1 MSTAKPPA
9 PRKRNGKRKR
19 RLASPSP
26 SSSPSSDSSDSS
38 SDEASRKAPLQRVP
52 LIKKQA
58 TPSPSSADESSP
70 SPSLSSSSDSENDDA
85 PHVVGAPSSHVATS
99 PNNARRFSDPEPPA
113 ATGRRPPPSPSPPPA
128 ADAPPFLLPEGSSD
142 RGQEEQALRNRS
154 RQFWMASI
162 RQESNMTKSRLALL
176 IDSLA
181 SGGEVFSSHAD
192 KDGDLNEMDVVLNG
206 NHRDT

>member
-26 SSSPSSDSSDSS
+26 SSSDSSDSS

-52 LIKKQA
+52 LIKSKLRHLHLRL
-58 TPSPSSADESSP
+58 TSR
-70 SPSLSSSSDSENDDA
+70 PSLSSSSDSENDDA
-85 PHVVGAPSSHVATS
+85 PHVVGAPSSHVATF

-113 ATGRRPPPSPSPPPA
+113 ATGRRRPPSPPPA
-128 ADAPPFLLPEGSSD
+128 ADAPPFLPPEGSSD

-154 RQFWMASI
+154 RQFWMAS
-162 RQESNMTKSRLALL
+162 
-176 IDSLA
+176 
-181 SGGEVFSSHAD
+181 VAD
-192 KDGDLNEMDVVLNG
+192 AFGDDLE
-206 NHRDT
+206 